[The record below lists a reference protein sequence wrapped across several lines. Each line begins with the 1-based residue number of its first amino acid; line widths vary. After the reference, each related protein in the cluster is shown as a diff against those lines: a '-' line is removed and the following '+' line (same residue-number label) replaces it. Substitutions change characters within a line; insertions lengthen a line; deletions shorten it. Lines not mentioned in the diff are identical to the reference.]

1 MSAPSERVSAWLRLL
16 LAPRLGASGVRRL
29 LDRFGSAEAA
39 CSASPAQLEA
49 AGLVPDTRAAMRQAD
64 SQRLES
70 ALAWLAQPGHRLV
83 SWDED
88 DYPALLRRAPNPPAA
103 LFVAGAVDLLWSA
116 QVAIVGTRNPT
127 AAGRDLADDFARSFA
142 RAGFTVTSGLAEGI
156 DAAAHRAALAVG
168 GGTIAVIGTGP
179 DLSYPARHAELAAE
193 IAAKG
198 AVVSEFPPGTEA
210 RREHFPARNRIIAGL
225 SLGTLVVEA
234 ALRSGALITA
244 RLAGEA
250 GREVFA
256 LPGSVHNPMAK
267 GCHRLIREGAALVET
282 SAEVIEALGP
292 VAAELADHLR
302 ARLDAR
308 VDPAPAP
315 ADGQTAPE
323 TDPRR
328 ARVRRALGHDPVD
341 LDTLALRSGLTVED
355 LSAILLAMELD
366 GEVSAAFGRYARRP

>member
-1 MSAPSERVSAWLRLL
+1 MNPLTERDSAWLRLL
-16 LAPRLGASGVRRL
+16 LAPRLGASGIRRL
-29 LDRFGSAEAA
+29 LDRFGTAEAVCA
-39 CSASPAQLEA
+39 ASPMQLEA
-49 AGLVPDTRAAMRQAD
+49 AGIGPETRSAIRRAD
-64 SQRLES
+64 PQRLDA
-70 ALAWLAQPGHRLV
+70 ALAWLGQPGHRLLG
-83 SWDED
+83 WDED

-103 LFVAGAVDLLWSA
+103 LFVAGSVDLLWSA
-116 QVAIVGTRNPT
+116 QIAIVGTRNPT

-179 DLSYPARHAELAAE
+179 DLSYPSRHAGLAAE
-193 IAAKG
+193 IAAQG
-198 AVVSEFPPGTEA
+198 ALVSEYPPGTEA

-244 RLAGEA
+244 RLASEA

-282 SAEVIEALGP
+282 SAEVIAALGP
-292 VAAELADHLR
+292 VAAELAAHLR
-302 ARLDAR
+302 ARLD
-308 VDPAPAP
+308 PAPGAETGPGAAVAAP
-315 ADGQTAPE
+315 DE
-323 TDPRR
+323 DPRR
-328 ARVRRALGHDPVD
+328 ARVRRALGHDPAD
-341 LDTLALRSGLTVED
+341 LDTLAQRSGLTVED

-366 GEVSAAFGRYARRP
+366 GEVSAAFGRYTRRP